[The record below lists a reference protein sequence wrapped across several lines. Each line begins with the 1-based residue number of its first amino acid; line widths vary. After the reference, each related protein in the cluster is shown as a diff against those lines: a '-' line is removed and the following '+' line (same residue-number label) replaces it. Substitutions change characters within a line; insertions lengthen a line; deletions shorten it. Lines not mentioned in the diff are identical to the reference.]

1 MKLMQYDRIARKYHL
16 LWHSNQKS
24 IIVQIH
30 NDCVKS
36 FKPVSIDS
44 PWVRAMSQTHDAD
57 GLLDSF
63 CGDLSSDYFGF
74 KIIAGF
80 TCSFY
85 GPIGTEKKTR
95 QIAPERI

>member
-63 CGDLSSDYFGF
+63 WGDLACFFFGSNRPIKRTGKSGDYFETE
-74 KIIAGF
+74 II
-80 TCSFY
+80 
-85 GPIGTEKKTR
+85 TR
-95 QIAPERI
+95 QITAERI